1 MCPNGS
7 LMVWGDETV
16 SVSGGPQQLQVSN
29 IWMPVN
35 TVFQAHDTS
44 FLGIGTTTPG
54 NQSFATAIVT
64 ATLREQLAEGQGDTP
79 SHRVARKHR

>member
-1 MCPNGS
+1 
-7 LMVWGDETV
+7 MVWGDETV
-16 SVSGGPQQLQVSN
+16 SARGGPQQLQVSP
-29 IWMPVN
+29 ILMLVN

-54 NQSFATAIVT
+54 NQSFASAIVI
-64 ATLREQLAEGQGDTP
+64 ATVREQLAEGQRDTI